1 MGKKGLIFFTFLIFL
16 ITKINIQASQSET
29 ESLQILK
36 NALLTIPDTAKR
48 FHDFLFSQI
57 KNFPNINSPAAMLS
71 SYKVYQQLH
80 YFGCLNTVESDPA
93 TKLKNILYKDTQW
106 EKQSLSTIQNIKTA
120 VDMTQKALPPS
131 IPFLQTVVQVSS
143 GIQSILENFA
153 KGNKWGI
160 MGCPYSQEC
169 KIIISDLQT
178 QFATIE
184 SSLKAQLTKI
194 IQSKTGGTK

>member
-1 MGKKGLIFFTFLIFL
+1 MKNKVLILL
-16 ITKINIQASQSET
+16 LSLINIQASQAEA
-29 ESLQILK
+29 ESLQSLK

-80 YFGCLNTVESDPA
+80 YFGCLNTVEYDPA

-120 VDMTQKALPPS
+120 VDMTQKVLPPS

-160 MGCPYSQEC
+160 MGCPYSPEC
-169 KIIISDLQT
+169 KGIISDLQT

-184 SSLKAQLTKI
+184 NSLQAQLTKI
-194 IQSKTGGTK
+194 IQSKTGRTK